1 MDGVVDAVIVLSLR
15 LWSFVQ
21 EPLEHIAFRFIVWK
35 IVEVEVWAIALKIL
49 FNSFNTE
56 GVERPVFNTE
66 MEDGVGASTCFL
78 ERFGLGEHDARN
90 TFGLPQLLLSISTA
104 SRPSSCTFLATA
116 IDEEGI
122 AKRDRSDCRRKGIES
137 GSSSVFFSGFLAYH
151 FLCSFRRNRVAD
163 RSSRILKDGF
173 CVPGSR
179 RCGPGK
185 LNRGHRVGAYF
196 LKNYYPILQQKP
208 ELVHQFYTELSSMV
222 RFDGTDTES
231 ANGMMQIHRL
241 VMCLNFKGIEIK
253 SAHSLESWNGGVL
266 VMVSGYVQLEDYSFR
281 RKFVQ
286 TFFLAPQEEGYFV
299 LNDIFHFLE
308 EEHIHQHPAALMPLG
323 DFETNLNVSS
333 PAADTVSVPDYM
345 PGEAQAQDLA
355 PPVHVEE
362 KDTVENYNIVEAPQQ
377 LSVSDERLDEPLQD
391 TASYPV
397 ALEITREPSPPA
409 APEEPVGE
417 PTKHTYASILAK
429 GQSGLPMHHPTTI
442 AKASQVGDTKSV
454 YVGNLPSSISISD
467 LEQAFKHFGKLRPE
481 GVSIRSRKES
491 DVFYAFI
498 EYEDAIGVQNALKK
512 EAEAEVTPQSP
523 REGDLVAGFS
533 GKVAAGKTA
542 TRGTIQVGPEEIAI
556 PNEFKTGVTSCS
568 SLSFFRLP

>member
-1 MDGVVDAVIVLSLR
+1 MASVYPGLVDAV
-15 LWSFVQ
+15 Q
-21 EPLEHIAFRFIVWK
+21 
-35 IVEVEVWAIALKIL
+35 
-49 FNSFNTE
+49 
-56 GVERPVFNTE
+56 
-66 MEDGVGASTCFL
+66 
-78 ERFGLGEHDARN
+78 
-90 TFGLPQLLLSISTA
+90 
-104 SRPSSCTFLATA
+104 
-116 IDEEGI
+116 
-122 AKRDRSDCRRKGIES
+122 
-137 GSSSVFFSGFLAYH
+137 
-151 FLCSFRRNRVAD
+151 
-163 RSSRILKDGF
+163 
-173 CVPGSR
+173 
-179 RCGPGK
+179 
-185 LNRGHRVGAYF
+185 VGAYF

-333 PAADTVSVPDYM
+333 PAADTMSVPDYM

-442 AKASQVGDTKSV
+442 AKASQVGSDRAHSSHQIPQQSQPAINPEKPGSESIEEALLVEDEGDTKSV

-498 EYEDAIGVQNALKK
+498 EYEDAIGVQNALKASPVQINGRLIH
-512 EAEAEVTPQSP
+512 AEGRRPNSGVSRGKRGRGRGYPSEPSRGRFGGRIFGQGSSRQDGNERDYTSRSRGNSNPQ
-523 REGDLVAGFS
+523 RVQD
-533 GKVAAGKTA
+533 
-542 TRGTIQVGPEEIAI
+542 RGY
-556 PNEFKTGVTSCS
+556 
-568 SLSFFRLP
+568 

>member
-1 MDGVVDAVIVLSLR
+1 MASVYPGLVDAV
-15 LWSFVQ
+15 Q
-21 EPLEHIAFRFIVWK
+21 
-35 IVEVEVWAIALKIL
+35 
-49 FNSFNTE
+49 
-56 GVERPVFNTE
+56 
-66 MEDGVGASTCFL
+66 
-78 ERFGLGEHDARN
+78 
-90 TFGLPQLLLSISTA
+90 
-104 SRPSSCTFLATA
+104 
-116 IDEEGI
+116 
-122 AKRDRSDCRRKGIES
+122 
-137 GSSSVFFSGFLAYH
+137 
-151 FLCSFRRNRVAD
+151 
-163 RSSRILKDGF
+163 
-173 CVPGSR
+173 
-179 RCGPGK
+179 
-185 LNRGHRVGAYF
+185 VGAYF

-333 PAADTVSVPDYM
+333 PAADTMSVPDYM

-498 EYEDAIGVQNALKK
+498 EYEDAIGVQNALKASPVQINGRLIH
-512 EAEAEVTPQSP
+512 AEGRRPNSGVSRGKRGRGRGYPSEPSRGRFGGRIFGQGSSRQDGNERDYTSRSRGNSNPQ
-523 REGDLVAGFS
+523 RVQD
-533 GKVAAGKTA
+533 
-542 TRGTIQVGPEEIAI
+542 RGY
-556 PNEFKTGVTSCS
+556 
-568 SLSFFRLP
+568 